1 MISSRLHTFT
11 GRGFDPLNPR
21 AEDVQLEDIAHH
33 LGNTCRFGGATPKFY
48 SVAQHAV
55 LVALMVLEASRR
67 PDWAL
72 LALHHDSAEAY
83 IGDWPRPIKHG
94 VVFIRGM
101 QASKAIQNPQGY
113 VQTPIAVAEAR
124 IQDAIL
130 EGLGITDDI
139 RAHEMIRNADNSM
152 LRAELHGLFGERPDA
167 YTGACTMET
176 PPISPATCMTPEDA
190 KLAFLRRDAS
200 LRLEIRAMP

>member
-83 IGDWPRPIKHG
+83 IGDWPRPIKTG
-94 VVFIRGM
+94 VVFIHQQHPTRGTP
-101 QASKAIQNPQGY
+101 NPQTY
-113 VQTPIAVAEAR
+113 IHTSIALAEAR

-130 EGLGITDDI
+130 EGLGITDDVH
-139 RAHEMIRNADNSM
+139 AHEMIRNADNSM

-167 YTGACTMET
+167 YTGACAMET

-200 LRLEIRAMP
+200 LRLEIKAMP

>member
-1 MISSRLHTFT
+1 MIYSRLHTFT

-72 LALHHDSAEAY
+72 LALHHDSAEHLKR
-83 IGDWPRPIKHG
+83 GG
-94 VVFIRGM
+94 V
-101 QASKAIQNPQGY
+101 QAWWA
-113 VQTPIAVAEAR
+113 
-124 IQDAIL
+124 
-130 EGLGITDDI
+130 
-139 RAHEMIRNADNSM
+139 AHA
-152 LRAELHGLFGERPDA
+152 
-167 YTGACTMET
+167 
-176 PPISPATCMTPEDA
+176 
-190 KLAFLRRDAS
+190 LA
-200 LRLEIRAMP
+200 